1 MWISNRAENAD
12 LKILITDSSIHHKFL
27 SDQCHVTRHMTPS
40 LQAMTQ
46 QFLALDES
54 DQSLQSEEAAGIF
67 KADDTLVVLNK
78 IDLVQGNVPSSFR
91 AEGLQEMCEGAQV
104 CVMSCKTGDGV
115 DVFMGH
121 LEKMLTRMYIIIIMM
136 RL

>member
-1 MWISNRAENAD
+1 
-12 LKILITDSSIHHKFL
+12 
-27 SDQCHVTRHMTPS
+27 MTPS

-54 DQSLQSEEAAGIF
+54 DQSLQSEEASGIF

-78 IDLVQGNVPSSFR
+78 IDLVQTVEGNVPSSFR
-91 AEGLQEMCEGAQV
+91 ADGLQEMCEGAQV

-121 LEKMLTRMYIIIIMM
+121 LEKMLTRMYI
-136 RL
+136 